1 VDGDGEDGEAER
13 EGAHDCTSRFIW
25 VKRRERVARESVFR
39 ALGKYS
45 IAWPAAILSGISDE
59 PVDPSIDHEPWGEGG
74 REESGRVRPMRDA
87 DLGAACILREGGRE
101 GGREGE
107 REGERE
113 GGREGRRD
121 RARWKNRR
129 TRSFFRMSGGEG
141 GGGRSRSV
149 VLCDSQSAGASRAH
163 RSPAVLLIVSR
174 DSPAFALLLLSL
186 LLSLRLYLETK
197 LSLF

>member
-107 REGERE
+107 REGGRE
-113 GGREGRRD
+113 GGKEGSSTMEESKDALFLSDERR
-121 RARWKNRR
+121 R
-129 TRSFFRMSGGEG
+129 
-141 GGGRSRSV
+141 GGRGEIPIR
-149 VLCDSQSAGASRAH
+149 C
-163 RSPAVLLIVSR
+163 PM
-174 DSPAFALLLLSL
+174 
-186 LLSLRLYLETK
+186 
-197 LSLF
+197 